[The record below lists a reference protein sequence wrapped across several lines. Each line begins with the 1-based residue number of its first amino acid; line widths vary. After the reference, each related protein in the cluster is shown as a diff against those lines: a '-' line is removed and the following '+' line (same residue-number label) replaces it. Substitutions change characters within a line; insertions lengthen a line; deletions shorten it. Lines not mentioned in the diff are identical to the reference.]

1 MIVEGAY
8 IELTN
13 HHHQATTGAY
23 TFGQALSLNG
33 NTHYDRLL
41 SMYFVEV
48 NVQHVILYRVELNFL
63 EHSLVVLAINVDV
76 NEVDVGSVDELVD
89 FLLAN

>member
-1 MIVEGAY
+1 
-8 IELTN
+8 
-13 HHHQATTGAY
+13 
-23 TFGQALSLNG
+23 
-33 NTHYDRLL
+33 
-41 SMYFVEV
+41 MYFVEV

-63 EHSLVVLAINVDV
+63 EHSLVVLAIDVDV